1 MVEPKK
7 WNERSHATLTSFL
20 NVPYSISFPFFF
32 FFTSNLQI
40 KSRFISIFYLSRKKN
55 RSFFFSLIHF
65 SSNMESRKNRGC
77 RAVEYKKCGGGGTRE
92 LYAIENNVAC
102 VFCF

>member
-1 MVEPKK
+1 M
-7 WNERSHATLTSFL
+7 ERKIARDIDFVSEC
-20 NVPYSISFPFFF
+20 PYSISFPFSFF

-40 KSRFISIFYLSRKKN
+40 KSRFISIFYFVIIVR
-55 RSFFFSLIHF
+55 FWFFSLIHF

>member
-20 NVPYSISFPFFF
+20 NVHIRFPFLFFF
-32 FFTSNLQI
+32 FLPRTFKLNLVS
-40 KSRFISIFYLSRKKN
+40 SRYFIYRGRKIVL
-55 RSFFFSLIHF
+55 FFSLIHF

>member
-1 MVEPKK
+1 M
-7 WNERSHATLTSFL
+7 ERKIARDIDFVSEC
-20 NVPYSISFPFFF
+20 PYSISFPFFF

-40 KSRFISIFYLSRKKN
+40 KSRFISIFYFVIIVR
-55 RSFFFSLIHF
+55 FWFFSLIHF

>member
-1 MVEPKK
+1 M
-7 WNERSHATLTSFL
+7 ERKIARDIDFVSEC
-20 NVPYSISFPFFF
+20 PYSISFPFFF

>member
-40 KSRFISIFYLSRKKN
+40 KSRFISIFYFVIIVR
-55 RSFFFSLIHF
+55 FWFFSLIHF

>member
-1 MVEPKK
+1 M
-7 WNERSHATLTSFL
+7 ERKIARDIDFVSEC
-20 NVPYSISFPFFF
+20 PYSISFPFFF
-32 FFTSNLQI
+32 FFLPRTFKLNLVS
-40 KSRFISIFYLSRKKN
+40 SRYFIYRGRKIVL
-55 RSFFFSLIHF
+55 FFSLIHF